1 MVVPDRSAQ
10 SDGLVERETA
20 GLSRLQSYKEES
32 TMIDAIYGFLQ
43 GLGYGHPLHPPLTH
57 LPMGLVIASFVF
69 AVLSLLISQRAL
81 LQTAYHCTVLA
92 LLALVPT
99 AVTGLMDWA
108 YRYGSSMDSFIL
120 AKMVLAPLLFVVL
133 LVALWQYR
141 AGASPGRML
150 LLYAIASACAAGL
163 GFSGDELVYGG

>member
-10 SDGLVERETA
+10 SDWLVERETA

-69 AVLSLLISQRAL
+69 AVLSLLISQRRCCRPPTTAL
-81 LQTAYHCTVLA
+81 CWPCWRLC
-92 LLALVPT
+92 
-99 AVTGLMDWA
+99 
-108 YRYGSSMDSFIL
+108 
-120 AKMVLAPLLFVVL
+120 PL
-133 LVALWQYR
+133 R
-141 AGASPGRML
+141 
-150 LLYAIASACAAGL
+150 
-163 GFSGDELVYGG
+163 